1 MSVTSKPGSAGVCPF
16 HAGGKP
22 PPFETLREH
31 PLNPPEQLKL
41 LRQKRGPSKVTLWDG
56 SEAWIATHYEDV
68 REVLGDPR
76 FSTVTTRPGYPFVS
90 RQRRDVLINGRP
102 NFTFFD
108 PPDHTRFRRMLARLF
123 TVERFAQMRPFVQ
136 QIVDDLIDSMEKN
149 GAPAPFVEN
158 FALEVPVR
166 VLAHLVG
173 IPKEG
178 QELFLQAGKDRFDL
192 GGDPTLSHNSGE
204 ALWSYL
210 DNLLAEHERNPGDGD
225 DVITRLVV
233 DQVKPGKFTRDEA
246 ILIINQLLVAGFDTT
261 AATIAIGALALLEN
275 PEQLAKL
282 KADPSKVENAV
293 HEILR
298 YATIL
303 QFHSSRAAKEDV
315 EIGGELIKAG
325 EGVIA
330 LLHAANRDP
339 DEFANPDKFDIDRD
353 AAHHVAFSY
362 GIHQCL
368 GQSLARLELQVVFGT
383 LIRRLPNLRLAQRF
397 QDIEFA
403 KHSLAYG
410 PQEFLVAW

>member
-1 MSVTSKPGSAGVCPF
+1 MSATSKPGSAGVCPF
-16 HAGGKP
+16 HSGDKP
-22 PPFETLREH
+22 PPFEMLREH
-31 PLNPPEQLKL
+31 PLNPPEQLKR
-41 LRQKRGPSKVTLWDG
+41 LRAKRGPSKVTLWDG

-123 TVERFAQMRPFVQ
+123 TVERFALMRPFVQ
-136 QIVDDLIDSMEKN
+136 EIVNDLIDSMEKS

-178 QELFLQAGKDRFDL
+178 QDLFLQAGKDRFDL
-192 GGDPTLSHNSGE
+192 GGDPGLSHNSGE

-275 PEQLAKL
+275 PDQFEKL

-339 DEFANPDKFDIDRD
+339 AEFADPDKFDIERD

-383 LIRRLPNLRLAQRF
+383 LVQRLPSLRLAQRF
-397 QDIEFA
+397 EDIEFA